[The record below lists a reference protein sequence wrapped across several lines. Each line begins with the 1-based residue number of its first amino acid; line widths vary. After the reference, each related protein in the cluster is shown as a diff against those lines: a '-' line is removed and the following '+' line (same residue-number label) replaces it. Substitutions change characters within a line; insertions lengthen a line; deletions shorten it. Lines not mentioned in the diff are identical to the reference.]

1 MGIVFSTNKTLI
13 PIGYTFTF
21 TKYES
26 GKLFLTE
33 HHLIFVKGNN
43 KNPYK
48 KLQIIIPLVSVAMDK
63 WRIEEEGR
71 RQIISGAGVSMNN
84 VGVVGG
90 TIHNSGKAHHIVVPY
105 LDENGISQEPRF
117 GVSSFGGKAIR
128 ELASKLYEQIVK
140 ETNTKSNQVPPSN
153 MNLKSVTGSVPITDD
168 PISVLKLRFAKGEIS
183 KEEYEDMQKTLSDS
197 DTL

>member
-1 MGIVFSTNKTLI
+1 
-13 PIGYTFTF
+13 
-21 TKYES
+21 
-26 GKLFLTE
+26 
-33 HHLIFVKGNN
+33 
-43 KNPYK
+43 
-48 KLQIIIPLVSVAMDK
+48 MDK

-183 KEEYEDMQKTLSDS
+183 KEEYEDMRKTLSDS